1 MIPSKP
7 IWSELSSFLIGTHLF
22 RHLYY
27 LIGRLL
33 RRRNGGGSSTW
44 GSDGM
49 AVTSRPKIPSV
60 SGCGWN
66 EENRGTLNHT
76 PQGTEEPLGRR
87 AGRGQQLG
95 GEAWRVASAAGVG
108 CSRKFSLRAWG
119 ASITPPRGHAPFA
132 LRGRAGRRV
141 PRTARDLEVGRRG
154 TAGSGGVRGSAGP
167 ELGHLFTGTVR
178 PLGS

>member
-1 MIPSKP
+1 M
-7 IWSELSSFLIGTHLF
+7 EVEAQLG
-22 RHLYY
+22 
-27 LIGRLL
+27 GRTGWQLL
-33 RRRNGGGSSTW
+33 PDRKSQVFPGVVGMRRRE
-44 GSDGM
+44 
-49 AVTSRPKIPSV
+49 
-60 SGCGWN
+60 GWK
-66 EENRGTLNHT
+66 ENRGTRNHT

-141 PRTARDLEVGRRG
+141 PRAARDPGVGRRG
-154 TAGSGGVRGSAGP
+154 TAGNGGARGSAGP
-167 ELGHLFTGTVR
+167 ELGHLFTETVR